1 MTRGS
6 RPFEPHPYLDVLGPI
21 AIAHRGGASQWPEN
35 TMRAFQGAVDLGFG
49 YVETDVHTTIDGV
62 MVAFHDDRLD
72 RVTDREGVISQLP
85 WAEVRLARVDGLEPI
100 PRFEELALT
109 FPDLRIN
116 IDPKADNSV
125 GPLISAIRRHDL
137 LDRVCVGSFSD
148 ARLAIVHE
156 SFGPDVCLGMGR
168 LEVARLRGAA
178 SRFPIDGFRAR
189 CAQVPVKQGPLTIVD
204 ERFVKAAHERSIS
217 VQVWTVDEAVEM
229 GRLLDLGV
237 DAIMTDQ
244 PKVLRDVLTDRGEWT

>member
-1 MTRGS
+1 
-6 RPFEPHPYLDVLGPI
+6 
-21 AIAHRGGASQWPEN
+21 
-35 TMRAFQGAVDLGFG
+35 MRAFQGAADLGFG

-72 RVTDREGVISQLP
+72 RVTDRKGVISELP
-85 WAEVRLARVDGLEPI
+85 WAEVRLALVDGLEPI
-100 PRFEELALT
+100 PRFEELVLT

-125 GPLISAIRRHDL
+125 GPLISAIGRHDL

-148 ARLAIVHE
+148 ARLAVVHE
-156 SFGPDVCLGMGR
+156 SFGPDICLGMGR

-189 CAQVPVKQGPLTIVD
+189 CAQVPVKQGLLTIVD
-204 ERFVKAAHERSIS
+204 DRFVKAAHERNIS
-217 VQVWTVDEAVEM
+217 VQVWTVDEAAEM
-229 GRLLDLGV
+229 RRLLDLGV

-244 PKVLRDVLTDRGEWT
+244 PKVLRDVLTERGEWT